1 MVGET
6 FNTNNDSKH
15 DERKKHLSFN
25 GIYRYFLG
33 KEKVS
38 TIWGHFVLPAKGV
51 TWHIFNKG
59 QVEVGLL
66 LRQYGTE
73 DSS

>member
-1 MVGET
+1 MVGEN

-15 DERKKHLSFN
+15 DERKKAFVLQRHLHGFSRERKSFN
-25 GIYRYFLG
+25 NLG
-33 KEKVS
+33 N
-38 TIWGHFVLPAKGV
+38 FVIPAKGV

>member
-1 MVGET
+1 
-6 FNTNNDSKH
+6 
-15 DERKKHLSFN
+15 LSFN

-66 LRQYGTE
+66 LRQHGTG
-73 DSS
+73 DGS